1 MIKMQDKHNSVLGY
15 LYVNKDSYD
24 ALDFGV
30 QKPEALFLH
39 LIHMWS
45 SCLSYCLSEHSKLD

>member
-24 ALDFGV
+24 ALDLEYRNLKHYFY
-30 QKPEALFLH
+30 
-39 LIHMWS
+39 I
-45 SCLSYCLSEHSKLD
+45 